1 MPRSTVSTVRSAINE
16 KYARVFNEQQAKR
29 NQACSF
35 RPDLS
40 GTQIFNKSVSPSVSF
55 NNTQNMTPREVQ
67 ESSFYLKNQEWDN
80 KRQQKILVKQEKKEI
95 EDLKGLTFR
104 PEIKTMVSERA
115 MVEQNLDENNIK
127 RSTVNTIPLD
137 SAKSRQAFTCVPG
150 MAKYLEKQ
158 FQAMKKKESTK
169 LAMQNLGR
177 EKSQKKTLDEVIK
190 PDFAYR

>member
-1 MPRSTVSTVRSAINE
+1 
-16 KYARVFNEQQAKR
+16 
-29 NQACSF
+29 
-35 RPDLS
+35 
-40 GTQIFNKSVSPSVSF
+40 
-55 NNTQNMTPREVQ
+55 MTPREVQ

-177 EKSQKKTLDEVIK
+177 EKS
-190 PDFAYR
+190 